1 MGLVLLEQLSITS
14 ESLVKYE
21 MIYLWSAKAEE
32 TYPAQNCFEA
42 LNGVLCQVHF
52 HGFKNMFFLLSN
64 LQNVPFLYNLLSDSV
79 VCKTCNFYSASTR
92 GRMAYT
98 VFA

>member
-21 MIYLWSAKAEE
+21 MIYLWLTKAEE
-32 TYPAQNCFEA
+32 TYPAQNC
-42 LNGVLCQVHF
+42 L
-52 HGFKNMFFLLSN
+52 FLLSN

-79 VCKTCNFYSASTR
+79 VCKTCNFCSASTR
-92 GRMAYT
+92 GRVAYT